1 MSLCTHDFLVFK
13 NILHPQ
19 KNNQRL
25 YERAQCCFPQALS
38 AGLGCVDLL
47 AQIRP
52 LGLGGANSIRTF
64 SLFVSDSAI
73 RHLSMSFADTC
84 SQHRSGETRG
94 LWFLPQALQRDT
106 EAF

>member
-25 YERAQCCFPQALS
+25 YERVQYCSPQALS
-38 AGLGCVDLL
+38 AGLGCVHLL

-52 LGLGGANSIRTF
+52 LGLGGANTIRTF

-73 RHLSMSFADTC
+73 KHLSMSFANIC
-84 SQHRSGETRG
+84 SQHRSGETQG
-94 LWFLPQALQRDT
+94 LWLLSQALQHDT